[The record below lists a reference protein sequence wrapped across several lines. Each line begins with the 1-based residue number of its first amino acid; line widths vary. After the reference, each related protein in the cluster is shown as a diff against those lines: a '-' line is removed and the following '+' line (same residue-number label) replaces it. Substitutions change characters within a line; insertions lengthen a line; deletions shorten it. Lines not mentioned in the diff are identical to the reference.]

1 MGYRRTFVY
10 ACAVNISSYGATHI
24 GMVRE
29 LNEDAVMCR
38 NDIGL
43 WAIADGMGGHE
54 AGDTASSMIVDCLE
68 GLEAADAFANSLSR
82 AQALIHKAN
91 VSLIEDFH
99 GLERHRK
106 PGSTVVMLLI
116 QGDQA
121 AAVWAGDSR
130 LYRLRGNMLE
140 QITRDHSHVQDLIES
155 GLLDS
160 SQAESHPLAN
170 VITRAVGIDA
180 TLELA
185 TLEFG
190 VQAGDRYL
198 LCSDGLS
205 RTVSDAE
212 IAAAMAQ
219 PDSRNVVEQL
229 MPLALERGAPD
240 NVSIISINCGPA

>member
-1 MGYRRTFVY
+1 M
-10 ACAVNISSYGATHI
+10 NISSYGATHI

-54 AGDTASSMIVDCLE
+54 AGDTASSMIVDCLQD
-68 GLEAADAFANSLSR
+68 LEASDAFENSLSR
-82 AQALIHKAN
+82 AQSLIHKAN
-91 VSLIEDFH
+91 ITLIEDFH
-99 GLERHRK
+99 RLERHRK

-116 QGDQA
+116 QDGQA

-130 LYRLRGNMLE
+130 LYRFRDNQLE

-155 GLLDS
+155 GLLTS
-160 SQAESHPLAN
+160 AQAEKHPMAN
-170 VITRAVGIDA
+170 VITRAVGIDS

-185 TLEFG
+185 TLEFP

-205 RTVSDAE
+205 RTVSDEE

-219 PDSRNVVEQL
+219 SDTRVVVEEL

-240 NVSIISINCGPA
+240 NVSIISVECGKN